1 MSTIDYGSQS
11 DFRAPVM
18 RIDDEGHGL
27 EGVVYDASVRQAVDY
42 ETGKPKWF
50 RNRELVKSD
59 EPRPGDAPVPEYIF
73 HVAVKKGKGAFT
85 RRDENGEAV
94 KLSSGKNAIDV
105 RTLSEEDIAFVTGS
119 AWLSR
124 AVKSVKL
131 NTGHHFRIKRLTPAR
146 DESGDRM
153 TDVRFEIEILGTVD
167 NPQPYKAEAPADTVI
182 YGDDGEF

>member
-1 MSTIDYGSQS
+1 MSAIDYGSQS

-59 EPRPGDAPVPEYIF
+59 EPRPGDAPVPEYVF
-73 HVAVKKGKGAFT
+73 HVAVKKGRGAFT
-85 RRDENGEAV
+85 QRDENGDAV
-94 KLSSGKNAIDV
+94 KLSSGKNATEV
-105 RTLSEEDIAFVTGS
+105 RSMSEEDIAFVAGS
-119 AWLSR
+119 ACLAR

-131 NTGHHFRIKRLTPAR
+131 NTGHHFRLKRLTPAR

-153 TDVRFEIEILGTVD
+153 TDVRCEIEILGTVD
-167 NPQPYKAEAPADTVI
+167 NPQPYKAETSASVEYAAD
-182 YGDDGEF
+182 DEF